1 MIIKKN
7 IDCGRKIIGIGAA
20 NAFPFIIPS
29 YFLKDYSI
37 MCIRDR
43 KDTRLIKKH
52 VQVFCVEDLIPN
64 VNVAKVNQQELLDQ
78 EVSQEYLSKFN
89 NLFIFVRKTTPSTQH
104 LTDEKHLKLLG
115 NSKTVRDP
123 FENKLIFRQTLKS
136 IGIKTVDGFSIPYR
150 EMNFDVIKK
159 AQSKLGKKLVLQAA
173 ELTHGGGVGTGFIED
188 KNDYDTYM
196 DRMDRVINLNGRKI
210 ENINIA
216 KFVSGT
222 PSSVL
227 GCVTK
232 FGVIV
237 GSIQTQIQD
246 IPEVCNLS
254 KGDGVYC
261 GHDWYYK
268 KTTKKIYDQV
278 YKITN
283 EFGKKIAESGYKGIF
298 GLDLIIDYGTG
309 QVYPIECNPRYT
321 DALPVASF
329 LAMEKRVPSL
339 EYYHFLEHLELD
351 YKLNVK
357 RINEK
362 YRKQFK
368 ASQILL
374 MSKSDF
380 LTKNNGELEAGIY
393 EYKKENLKFIKQSFE
408 IKDIRNNN
416 QFLITD
422 GVSFKNTLF
431 KPRSRIVRL
440 VFKISILKK
449 DKELKDEIKKLINL
463 VYDKLDFKVVSD
475 PNTLE
480 YGK

>member
-1 MIIKKN
+1 MIFKKN

-78 EVSQEYLSKFN
+78 EVSQEYLSKFDN
-89 NLFIFVRKTTPSTQH
+89 PFIFVRKTTPSTQH

-123 FENKLIFRQTLKS
+123 FENKLIFRQTLES
-136 IGIKTVDGFSIPYR
+136 IGIKTIDGFSIPYR

-159 AQSKLGKKLVLQAA
+159 AQSKLGEKLVLQAA

-210 ENINIA
+210 ENINIT

-268 KTTKKIYDQV
+268 KTTRKIYDQV
-278 YKITN
+278 YKITS
-283 EFGKKIAESGYKGIF
+283 EFGKKISQSGYKGIF
-298 GLDLIIDYGTG
+298 GLDLIIDYETG

-329 LAMEKRVPSL
+329 LAMEKRINSL
-339 EYYHFLEHLELD
+339 EYYHFLEHLGLD
-351 YKLNVK
+351 YKLNIK
-357 RINEK
+357 RINK
-362 YRKQFK
+362 RYRRQFK
-368 ASQILL
+368 GSQILL
-374 MSKSDF
+374 MSKSDS
-380 LTKNNGELEAGIY
+380 LTKNNKELQAGIY
-393 EYKKENLKFIKQSFE
+393 EYKNGDIFLIKESFE
-408 IKDIRNNN
+408 IKDIRNKN

-422 GVSFKNTLF
+422 GVPFANTTFKS
-431 KPRSRIVRL
+431 RSRIARL
-440 VFKISILKK
+440 LFKKSILKN
-449 DKELKDEIKKLINL
+449 DKELEDDIKDLINL
-463 VYDKLDFKVVSD
+463 IYNKFEFK
-475 PNTLE
+475 E
-480 YGK
+480 IRK